1 MRYKC
6 FVVDCEKHLLDLT
19 VSAKSAHI
27 LRKVDGHK
35 GFKAAVMLMVMSFL
49 LLIKISK
56 NGDFSG
62 AKKSSLIFALTTA
75 QYCCLP
81 SHLEFVLQVTI
92 VGLIFFCLIQLKPS
106 EHFQFQ

>member
-6 FVVDCEKHLLDLT
+6 FVVDCEKHLRDLT

-27 LRKVDGHK
+27 LRKVDGRK

-75 QYCCLP
+75 QYYCLP

-106 EHFQFQ
+106 EHFQFE